1 MPQIGDIWESYRAD
15 EFVLWVGS
23 VPSPSVTRISG
34 LSLGEFDTI
43 EQPDAGTSHVFKI
56 SSTKV
61 TFPTLTVERRV
72 DGSED
77 DTLFQEWFQETF
89 NFEGAPRGSAV
100 RRNGM
105 IQKLHDGEVVM
116 ELIFKN
122 AWIKSVSFSDF
133 EAGSSSLMTQTV
145 QLEHEGLELTE

>member
-1 MPQIGDIWESYRAD
+1 MPQVGDIWESYRAD
-15 EFVLWVGS
+15 EFRLWVGA
-23 VPSPSVTRISG
+23 VPSPSATRISG

-43 EQPDAGTSHVFKI
+43 EQPDAGTSHVFKV

-61 TFPTLTVERRV
+61 KFPTLTVERNV

-77 DTLFQEWFQETF
+77 DKLFQDWFKETF
-89 NFEGAPRGSAV
+89 NFEGTPRGSAV

-116 ELIFKN
+116 EFVFKN
-122 AWIKSVSFSDF
+122 AWVKSIAFGDL
-133 EAGSSSLMTQTV
+133 EAGSTSLFKQTV
-145 QLEHEGLELTE
+145 QLEHEGLELVG